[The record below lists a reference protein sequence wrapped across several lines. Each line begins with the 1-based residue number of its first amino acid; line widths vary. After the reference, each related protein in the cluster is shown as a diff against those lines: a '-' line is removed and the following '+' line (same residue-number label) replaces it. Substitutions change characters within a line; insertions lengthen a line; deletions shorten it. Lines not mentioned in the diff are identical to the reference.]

1 MLKAAFT
8 LAMAPQHTGGTTL
21 LAYNKHKLAAAALGI
36 LIAVLPI
43 YWFTNWLERQGEA
56 AVSVAA
62 NSSIAAA
69 DLVVGRTVH
78 GLEAVA
84 GGGVDSCSPAN
95 VEALRQAVFAAGPI
109 KEIAVLGPNGETLC
123 TDAGTAFT
131 PRDVL
136 ATETTSDPKIVLE
149 VVRVGSG
156 QGRFLRVRLVVPSK
170 PALAALLPQDALLPQ
185 LGPDGTPL
193 KGAARLTLADGTPIA
208 TAGDET
214 PIAPQNDHLI
224 GRARSQRY
232 GVAVA
237 VALRQQGIV
246 ASHDDL
252 RRIGIVVSAGFALA
266 ILTCALFLPRRQRHN
281 PIAEIEAALVAGE
294 FIPYYQPIVD
304 IKNGKL
310 LGAEVLVR
318 WRKRDGTIVSPGVFI
333 PLVESSG
340 LILDLTRSLM
350 RQVCIELGAAIGAR
364 PQTYITFNIAPR
376 HFNDAVVLN
385 DVGSIFEGSQ
395 IRLSQIVLEI
405 TERFEIENINATRRV
420 IAALQGLGCRVALDD
435 VGTGHNGL
443 SYILKLGVDIIKID
457 KLFVEAIQTERH
469 AQAIV
474 QTLVALARDL
484 RMQIVAEGVER
495 MDQVEYLRE
504 HGISAA
510 QGYVFAPP
518 LPGSAFATLIDA
530 INPVAADGQKSA
542 AANKTA
548 PALGRLSAA

>member
-1 MLKAAFT
+1 
-8 LAMAPQHTGGTTL
+8 L

-62 NSSIAAA
+62 NSSIATV
-69 DLVVGRTVH
+69 DLVIGRGVH
-78 GLEAVA
+78 ALEDVA
-84 GGGVDSCSPAN
+84 RSGVDSCSTAN
-95 VEALRQAVFAAGPI
+95 VDALRQAAFTTGAI
-109 KEIAVLGPNGETLC
+109 KEIAVLGPNGQTLC
-123 TDAGTAFT
+123 TDAGTAFI

-136 ATETTSDPKIVLE
+136 ATEATSDPRIMLD
-149 VVRVGSG
+149 VVRAAGG
-156 QGRFLRVRLVVPSK
+156 EGRFLRVRLVAPNK

-214 PIAPQNDHLI
+214 PITPQNDHLI

-232 GVAVA
+232 GVAAA
-237 VALRQQGIV
+237 VALRQQDIV

-364 PQTYITFNIAPR
+364 PQMYITFNIAPR

-385 DVGSIFEGSQ
+385 DVGAIFEGSQ

-530 INPVAADGQKSA
+530 INPVAADSQKSA
-542 AANKTA
+542 AVGHAR
-548 PALGRLSAA
+548 PALDRSAA

>member
-1 MLKAAFT
+1 MLARNT
-8 LAMAPQHTGGTTL
+8 
-21 LAYNKHKLAAAALGI
+21 HKLIAAALGI
-36 LIAVLPI
+36 LLAALPI
-43 YWFTNWLERQGEA
+43 YWFTNWLERQGETE
-56 AVSVAA
+56 VSVAA
-62 NSSIAAA
+62 NWSVAAV
-69 DLVVGRTVH
+69 DLAIDKAVH
-78 GLEAVA
+78 TLKDVA
-84 GGGVDSCSPAN
+84 GRGVDSCSPAN
-95 VEALRQAVFAAGPI
+95 VDALRQAVFTADAI
-109 KEIAVLGPNGETLC
+109 KEIALIGLNRQTLC
-123 TDAGTAFT
+123 TDAGTAFA

-136 ATETTSDPKIVLE
+136 AMSATSDPDIMLD
-149 VVRVGSG
+149 VVRPARGE
-156 QGRFLRVRLVVPSK
+156 GRLLRVRLLLPRK
-170 PALAALLPQDALLPQ
+170 PAVAALLPQDVLLPQ
-185 LGPDGTPL
+185 IGPNGMPL
-193 KGAARLTLADGTPIA
+193 KGAVRLTLADGTPVA

-214 PIAPQNDHLI
+214 AITPQNNHLT

-232 GVAVA
+232 GVAIA

-252 RRIGIVVSAGFALA
+252 RRIGIVASAGFALA
-266 ILTCALFLPRRQRHN
+266 ILSCALFLPWRQRHN

-304 IKNGKL
+304 IKNGKV

-364 PQTYITFNIAPR
+364 PQMYITFNIAPR
-376 HFNDAVVLN
+376 HFTDAIVLN

-405 TERFEIENINATRRV
+405 TERFEIENLTATRRV

-457 KLFVEAIQTERH
+457 KLFVEAVQTERH

-474 QTLVALARDL
+474 ETLVALARDL

-495 MDQVEYLRE
+495 IDQVEYLRE
-504 HGISAA
+504 HGINAA

-530 INPVAADGQKSA
+530 INPVAGEGAKSA
-542 AANKTA
+542 GSEPSA
-548 PALGRLSAA
+548 PVLGRLTAA

>member
-21 LAYNKHKLAAAALGI
+21 LAYNKHKLAAAAFGI

-56 AVSVAA
+56 VVSVAA
-62 NSSIAAA
+62 NSSIAAV
-69 DLVVGRTVH
+69 DLVIGGTVH
-78 GLEAVA
+78 ALEAVA

-95 VEALRQAVFAAGPI
+95 VAALRQAVFTAGAI
-109 KEIAVLGPNGETLC
+109 KEIAVLAPNGETLC

-136 ATETTSDPKIVLE
+136 GTEATSDPRIVLD
-149 VVRVGSG
+149 VVRAAHGE
-156 QGRFLRVRLVVPSK
+156 GRFLRVRLVVPNK
-170 PALAALLPQDALLPQ
+170 PALAALLPRDALLPQ
-185 LGPDGTPL
+185 LGPNGTPL

-224 GRARSQRY
+224 GRARSQHY

-304 IKNGKL
+304 IKNGKV

-350 RQVCIELGAAIGAR
+350 RQVCIDLGAAIGAR
-364 PQTYITFNIAPR
+364 PQMYITFNIAPR

-385 DVGSIFEGSQ
+385 DVGSIFDGSQ

-530 INPVAADGQKSA
+530 INPVAANGEKSA
-542 AANKTA
+542 AANKAA

>member
-1 MLKAAFT
+1 M
-8 LAMAPQHTGGTTL
+8 
-21 LAYNKHKLAAAALGI
+21 
-36 LIAVLPI
+36 
-43 YWFTNWLERQGEA
+43 
-56 AVSVAA
+56 
-62 NSSIAAA
+62 
-69 DLVVGRTVH
+69 
-78 GLEAVA
+78 
-84 GGGVDSCSPAN
+84 
-95 VEALRQAVFAAGPI
+95 
-109 KEIAVLGPNGETLC
+109 
-123 TDAGTAFT
+123 
-131 PRDVL
+131 
-136 ATETTSDPKIVLE
+136 
-149 VVRVGSG
+149 
-156 QGRFLRVRLVVPSK
+156 
-170 PALAALLPQDALLPQ
+170 
-185 LGPDGTPL
+185 
-193 KGAARLTLADGTPIA
+193 
-208 TAGDET
+208 
-214 PIAPQNDHLI
+214 
-224 GRARSQRY
+224 
-232 GVAVA
+232 
-237 VALRQQGIV
+237 
-246 ASHDDL
+246 
-252 RRIGIVVSAGFALA
+252 
-266 ILTCALFLPRRQRHN
+266 
-281 PIAEIEAALVAGE
+281 
-294 FIPYYQPIVD
+294 
-304 IKNGKL
+304 
-310 LGAEVLVR
+310 R

-364 PQTYITFNIAPR
+364 PQMYITFNIAPR

-495 MDQVEYLRE
+495 IDQVEYLRE

-530 INPVAADGQKSA
+530 INPVAADGEKSA
-542 AANKTA
+542 VAAGKTA